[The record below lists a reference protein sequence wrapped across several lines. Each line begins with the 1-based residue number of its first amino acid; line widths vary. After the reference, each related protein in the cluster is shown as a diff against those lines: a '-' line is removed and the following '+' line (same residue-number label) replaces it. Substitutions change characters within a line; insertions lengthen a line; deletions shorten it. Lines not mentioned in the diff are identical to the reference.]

1 MATRQDIYTALE
13 QKTGFEVIG
22 ETETEGRL
30 RFTGR
35 CLSSRWNFFALVIF
49 ELNKLNNGSGIN
61 FEISKLYSNHADRL
75 RYTWRVI
82 IQGADLASK
91 YQTVVDFIRRAPLPS
106 RAEVD
111 EVLLPGY
118 RRGQIR
124 GGVNAKGKGASAAGS
139 APMIVT
145 GRGRV

>member
-1 MATRQDIYTALE
+1 MATRQDIFTALA
-13 QKTGFEVIG
+13 QKTDFQVTS

-30 RFTGR
+30 RFIGR
-35 CLSSRWNFFALVIF
+35 CHPNRWQFFALVIF
-49 ELNKLNNGSGIN
+49 ELNKLNAGGEVS
-61 FEISKLYSNHADRL
+61 FELSKLYLNHESQL

-82 IQGADLASK
+82 IQGTDLASK
-91 YQTVVDFIRRAPLPS
+91 YQLVVDHIRRAPLPA

-118 RRGQIR
+118 KRGQVR
-124 GGVNAKGKGASAAGS
+124 GGVNAKGKGASAGGS

-145 GRGRV
+145 GRGR